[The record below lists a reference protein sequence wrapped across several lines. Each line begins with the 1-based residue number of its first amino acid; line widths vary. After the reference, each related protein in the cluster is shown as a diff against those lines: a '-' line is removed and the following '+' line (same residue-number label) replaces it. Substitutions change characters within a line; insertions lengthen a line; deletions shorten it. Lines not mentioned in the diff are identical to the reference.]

1 MFWKSVPVS
10 VSRQCKESGSLGA
23 AQCEAVS
30 SQTQFSGRWGGRE
43 KKRRRKKE
51 EKNKTVAVPG
61 MHVRIVAACNRVS
74 FATTS
79 SSFHLISVTDSA
91 STCFAWSTLSS
102 PLSPSF
108 PSADYKSQ
116 AGRTRALH
124 VRPVRSRRHR
134 RNGRPPIDLTSV
146 ETPGQT

>member
-10 VSRQCKESGSLGA
+10 VSAGSLGA

-30 SQTQFSGRWGGRE
+30 SQTEFSGKWGGRE
-43 KKRRRKKE
+43 RLRKKRRKKKKRRTKPWLYQACTCE
-51 EKNKTVAVPG
+51 SSLYATEF
-61 MHVRIVAACNRVS
+61 RFAA
-74 FATTS
+74 TS
-79 SSFHLISVTDSA
+79 SSFHLISVTESA
-91 STCFAWSTLSS
+91 SVCFAWSTLSS

-124 VRPVRSRRHR
+124 VHPVRSWRHR

>member
-10 VSRQCKESGSLGA
+10 VSAGSLGA

-30 SQTQFSGRWGGRE
+30 SQTQFSGRWGGR
-43 KKRRRKKE
+43 KRKKQKRRTKPWLYQACTCESSLNAR
-51 EKNKTVAVPG
+51 G
-61 MHVRIVAACNRVS
+61 FRFAA
-74 FATTS
+74 TS
-79 SSFHLISVTDSA
+79 SSFHLISVTESA
-91 STCFAWSTLSS
+91 SRCFAWSTLPSA
-102 PLSPSF
+102 LSPWF

-116 AGRTRALH
+116 AGRTRVLH
-124 VRPVRSRRHR
+124 VHPVRSRRHR